1 MSDVSPPRM
10 PEDLSNKQIP
20 ILVVDD
26 SRDNLDLMEALLI
39 SEGFA
44 KVYLASSGR
53 EALSSLANHA
63 DVGLV
68 LLDMMMPGMDGH
80 EVCRQISLN
89 DGWRHIPV
97 IIVTGGV
104 LRRNEALEKSF
115 AAGAMD
121 FITKPINE
129 VELLTRIGSALT
141 LYRERTVR
149 LHKTR
154 QLEESEEKFR
164 ITFDQ
169 APVGIAHIDPEGKI
183 LMANQRLCDML
194 GYSKGELVNL
204 VFHGL
209 CVIKDRET
217 HIRCLRDLVEKGSSY
232 HTTQLSL
239 SHRHNRIVWTQLTVS
254 PLREPTGKLKYFI
267 YVLEDISERK
277 VAEDSLRLAATVFD
291 SSPNAVIITDAEA
304 NIVRVNRAFTEITGY
319 RPEEVVGRNPRLLS
333 SGQHDAAFYKSLW
346 STLTSAERWE
356 GEIINRRKSGETY
369 PSWQTL
375 CAVKDSKGE
384 LSNYVGISVD
394 ITLRKE
400 AEERLQFLANH
411 DALTRLPNRALF
423 SDRLQHAL
431 ARASREALNMAL
443 LFLDLDRFKIIN
455 DTLGHNTGDFL
466 LQGVGQRLSDHI
478 RESDTIARWGGDEFI
493 LLLESIGSADDAAT
507 VAQRILKV
515 FAGPFTVDGREVS
528 VTGSIGIS
536 LFPRDGRD
544 GRTLLKNADKA
555 MYWAKDSGRNN
566 YQFYAEERETV
577 T

>member
-1 MSDVSPPRM
+1 MSNVFSPPM

-39 SEGFA
+39 SEGFV

-53 EALSSLANHA
+53 EALSSLAKHA

-154 QLEESEEKFR
+154 ELEESEEKFR

-169 APVGIAHIDPEGKI
+169 APVGIAHVDPEGKI

-194 GYSKGELVNL
+194 GYSKGELVDL

-209 CVIKDRET
+209 CVIEDRET

-232 HTTQLSL
+232 HTAQLSL

-254 PLREPTGKLKYFI
+254 PLRESTGKLKYFI

-277 VAEDSLRLAATVFD
+277 AAEDSLRLAATVFD

-319 RPEEVVGRNPRLLS
+319 HLEEVVGRNPRLLS

-384 LSNYVGISVD
+384 LSNYVGISGD

-466 LQGVGQRLSDHI
+466 LRGVGKRLSDHI

-493 LLLESIGSADDAAT
+493 MLLESVGSADDAAT
-507 VAQRILKV
+507 VAQRILEV
-515 FAGPFTVDGREVS
+515 FAGPFKVDGREVS

-544 GRTLLKNADKA
+544 GRTLLRNADKA
-555 MYWAKDSGRNN
+555 MYWAKESGRNN